1 MTAFPLSGPRALRA
15 AAAPRGRWSTR
26 ALVVV
31 AALAVPVLGA
41 GAPAANATFSDSAAL
56 KSMSVGTGTVAPAT
70 QVRIDTSCITTTI
83 VIQRTFQTTAA
94 GVVWQTSYSQTSST
108 ATSKSDVESDVTT
121 RTDGPGVNRYTTTQT
136 IKDTE
141 LYATAHWDLSTSARV
156 TGYRMTAHTIYGP
169 VVIGEPGP
177 VTTSMSRQYDAS
189 VLSWNPRLSI
199 DTLTDY
205 GWIGTSQLTKP
216 VTC

>member
-31 AALAVPVLGA
+31 AALAVPVLGT
-41 GAPAANATFSDSAAL
+41 GAPAANATFSDSA
-56 KSMSVGTGTVAPAT
+56 AT

-94 GVVWQTSYSQTSST
+94 GAVWQTSYSQTSST

-177 VTTSMSRQYDAS
+177 VTTSMSRQYDAG